1 MAHDTLLTVFI
12 IIAAIA
18 IVMQAA
24 AVLGMF
30 LAVRRVQKEVT
41 GIRGEVKQR
50 LDPLINSVTQI
61 LTDSREPLRTVLANV
76 RETSQTVRNRAH
88 DIDRMIDEV
97 ADKCRLQVLRVDQTL
112 SDLLYK
118 IQNTGTVIQ
127 RNMILPVQE
136 VSAVMKGLRA
146 GMDFFLSRRRESQTR
161 EAPQDEQMF
170 I

>member
-24 AVLGMF
+24 AMLGMF
-30 LAVRRVQKEVT
+30 LAVRRVQKEVVS
-41 GIRGEVKQR
+41 IRGEVKQR
-50 LDPLINSVTQI
+50 LDPVINSVSQI

-76 RETSQTVRNRAH
+76 LETSQTVRNRAH

-97 ADKCRLQVLRVDQTL
+97 ADKCRLQVFRIDQTL

-118 IQNTGTVIQ
+118 IQNTGTAIQ
-127 RNMILPVQE
+127 RNMILPIQE

-146 GMDFFLSRRRESQTR
+146 GMDFFLSRRREGQTR
-161 EAPQDEQMF
+161 ETPQDEQMF

>member
-146 GMDFFLSRRRESQTR
+146 GMDFFLSRRRESQAR